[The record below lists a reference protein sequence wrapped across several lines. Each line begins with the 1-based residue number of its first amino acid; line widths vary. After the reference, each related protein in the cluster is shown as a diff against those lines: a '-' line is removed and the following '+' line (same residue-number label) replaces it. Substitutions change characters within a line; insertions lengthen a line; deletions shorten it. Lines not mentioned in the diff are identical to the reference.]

1 MEKIRNIVCDCK
13 EQIIHRIRHMSTMK
27 IIPIVFLVIILLGTF
42 FLTLPMASKEGV
54 TSVSDALFTATSATC
69 VTGLIRFDTYQ
80 HWTVFGQIVIITMIQ
95 IGGIG
100 FMSIAVWILTL
111 SKRKIGLQSRMMMQN
126 SISAPQVGG
135 MVKITKFILL
145 GTFFIESVGAFLL
158 SFVFIPEFG
167 WKKGIYYSIFH
178 SVSAFCNAGFDLMGI
193 KNPYSSLTSYVGNW
207 YLNIIIMLL
216 IIIGGLGFFVW
227 KDLLEHKFRF
237 RKMKLHTKIVMS
249 MSIVLVI
256 MGSLLILLLEWGEVA
271 TSSQTVNEQI
281 LSAVFQSVTART
293 AGFNTIDLANMTDAS
308 LFVMIVLM
316 LIGGSP
322 GSTAG
327 GMKTTTFAILL
338 ISIHSTLRRKKTEE
352 IYGRRLDEDALRT
365 AACIF
370 MIYLLLGISAALFIA
385 KLESV
390 NMITALFEVVSALGT
405 VGVTLGITPQV
416 GMVSKIIL
424 IVLMYIGRVG
434 SLTIL
439 MAFSSERKIISSKLP
454 LEKVQIG

>member
-1 MEKIRNIVCDCK
+1 MKDIVREKIDKWVYK
-13 EQIIHRIRHMSTMK
+13 LRHMSTMK
-27 IIPIVFLVIILLGTF
+27 IIPLVFLAIILAGTF
-42 FLTLPMASKEGV
+42 LLTLPIASKEGA
-54 TSVSDALFTATSATC
+54 TSFSDALFTATSATC
-69 VTGLIRFDTYQ
+69 VTGLIRFDTYN
-80 HWTVFGQIVIITMIQ
+80 HWTLFGQIVIISMIQ

-135 MVKITKFILL
+135 MVSITKFILM
-145 GTFFIESVGAFLL
+145 GTVLIEGIGAVLL

-167 WKKGIYYSIFH
+167 WKRGIYYAAFH

-193 KNPYSSLTSYVGNW
+193 KAPFSSLTSYAGNW
-207 YLNIIIMLL
+207 YVNIVIMLL
-216 IIIGGLGFFVW
+216 VIIGGLGFFVW

-237 RKMKLHTKIVMS
+237 KKMKLHTKIVMS
-249 MSIVLVI
+249 VSMFLVLGGAVVI
-256 MGSLLILLLEWGEVA
+256 FFLEWGESG
-271 TSSQTVNEQI
+271 TSNMSLNKQI
-281 LSAVFQSVTART
+281 LTALFQSVTSRT
-293 AGFNTIDLANMTDAS
+293 AGFNTVDLARMTEGA

-327 GMKTTTFAILL
+327 GMKTTTFAILV
-338 ISIHSTLRRKKTEE
+338 ISIHSTLRRKKSEE
-352 IYGRRLDEDALRT
+352 IFGRRLEEDALRT

-370 MIYLLLGISAALFIA
+370 MIYLFLGVGASIVVS
-385 KLESV
+385 KLES
-390 NMITALFEVVSALGT
+390 IPILTAMFEVISALGT
-405 VGVTLGITPQV
+405 VGITLGITS
-416 GMVSKIIL
+416 GVSLVTKIIL

-439 MAFSSERKIISSKLP
+439 MAFSSESRIIFSKLP